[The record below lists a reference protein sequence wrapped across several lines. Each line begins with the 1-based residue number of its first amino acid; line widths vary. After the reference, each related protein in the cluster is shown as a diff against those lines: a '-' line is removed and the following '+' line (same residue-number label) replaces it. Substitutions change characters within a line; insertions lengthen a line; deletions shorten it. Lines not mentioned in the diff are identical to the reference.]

1 MFSKVIIF
9 IVLSC
14 QIYSTFSDSAKC
26 QPNES
31 SLCVTD
37 SPYTRWSYEPEL
49 RIISSLNPNICP
61 RLCNKPNFFWNDCGS
76 RCPITC
82 KYREPRIC
90 ILLCQPGCFC
100 KSGFILNEDTMEC
113 VKEEEC
119 PIYV

>member
-61 RLCNKPNFFWNDCGS
+61 SEYNSRYLSCITSYLKPYPFWKFAHFDERANNL
-76 RCPITC
+76 R
-82 KYREPRIC
+82 K
-90 ILLCQPGCFC
+90 
-100 KSGFILNEDTMEC
+100 
-113 VKEEEC
+113 
-119 PIYV
+119 